1 MNDQKMSVVS
11 IDDLSVSFATDGGDV
26 KAVDG
31 ITLDVR
37 PREVLAIVGES
48 GSGKSVTARTIIG
61 LLPETATARGAVLL
75 ESEAHGQT
83 DVVRTSKERMRQLR
97 RQDVAMVFQEAST
110 ALNPVFPVG
119 WQIAEGIRAHR
130 KVSRKE

>member
-48 GSGKSVTARTIIG
+48 G
-61 LLPETATARGAVLL
+61 
-75 ESEAHGQT
+75 
-83 DVVRTSKERMRQLR
+83 
-97 RQDVAMVFQEAST
+97 
-110 ALNPVFPVG
+110 
-119 WQIAEGIRAHR
+119 
-130 KVSRKE
+130 

>member
-1 MNDQKMSVVS
+1 MSDQKSIVA

-26 KAVDG
+26 KAIDG
-31 ITLDVR
+31 VTLDVH

-61 LLPETATARGAVLL
+61 LLPETATANGAVVLQSKSGG
-75 ESEAHGQT
+75 EHNI
-83 DVVRTSKERMRQLR
+83 VRTSGEKMRQLR
-97 RQDVAMVFQEAST
+97 GQEVAMVFQEAST

-119 WQIAEGIRAHR
+119 WQIAEGIRAHTKVKR
-130 KVSRKE
+130 K